1 MKLYARI
8 VSPYVRKVRVFAKET
23 RTEAR
28 FETFMMS
35 SAAEHRQFV
44 PPLNPMGKIPV
55 MELDNGKGFADSPYI
70 CEMLDSLHDG
80 PKMFPTGP
88 DRWQVRQ
95 LLALGDGITD
105 CAIMA
110 TGEARMRPEQFR
122 EQSVIDFQLL
132 KVSRG
137 LDALEEKVG
146 AELDGKLNV
155 GVFAVACA
163 MGYLEFRIPD
173 FFRKQSSA
181 HPKLYAWYESFKQR
195 PSMIETAPRDE
206 VSAKTQAPS
215 S

>member
-8 VSPYVRKVRVFAKET
+8 VSPYTRKVRVLAKET
-23 RTEAR
+23 GTEAE

-44 PPLNPMGKIPV
+44 PPLSPMGKIPV
-55 MELDNGKGFADSPYI
+55 MELDNGKALADSPYI
-70 CEMLDSLHDG
+70 CELLDSLHNG
-80 PKMFPTGP
+80 PKMFPAGP
-88 DRWQVRQ
+88 EQWQVRQ

-105 CAIMA
+105 CAITA

-137 LDALEEKVG
+137 LDALEPKV
-146 AELDGKLNV
+146 ANELDGKVNV
-155 GVFAVACA
+155 GIIAVACA

-173 FFRKQSSA
+173 FFAAQRAA
-181 HPKLYAWYESFKQR
+181 HPKLYAWYEAFKQR
-195 PSMIETAPRDE
+195 PSMVETAPRDE
-206 VSAKTQAPS
+206 VAS
-215 S
+215 

>member
-8 VSPYVRKVRVFAKET
+8 VSPYTRKVRVFAKET
-23 RTEAR
+23 GTESR

-35 SAAEHRQFV
+35 SAAEHRQHV
-44 PPLNPMGKIPV
+44 PPLSPMGKIPIF
-55 MELDNGKGFADSPYI
+55 ELDNGKALADSPYI
-70 CEMLDSLHDG
+70 CEFLDSLHTG

-137 LDALEEKVG
+137 LDALEEKVE

-163 MGYLEFRIPD
+163 MGYLEFRVPD
-173 FFRKQSSA
+173 FFTAQCGA
-181 HPKLYAWYESFKQR
+181 HPKLYGWFDQFSKR
-195 PSMIETAPRDE
+195 PSMVETAPRDE
-206 VSAKTQAPS
+206 IS
-215 S
+215 SS

>member
-23 RTEAR
+23 RTESK
-28 FETFMMS
+28 FETIMMS

-55 MELDNGKGFADSPYI
+55 MELDNGKGLADSPYI
-70 CEMLDSLHDG
+70 CELLDSLHSG

-105 CAIMA
+105 CAIVA

-132 KVSRG
+132 KTKRG
-137 LDALEEKVG
+137 LDALEQKV
-146 AELDGKLNV
+146 ATELDGKLNV
-155 GVFAVACA
+155 GVIAVACA
-163 MGYLEFRIPD
+163 LGYLQFRLPD
-173 FFRKQSSA
+173 FFAEQRA
-181 HPKLYAWYESFKQR
+181 GHPKLYAWYDAFSRR
-195 PSMIETAPRDE
+195 PSMVETAPHDE
-206 VSAKTQAPS
+206 AAANA
-215 S
+215 

>member
-8 VSPYVRKVRVFAKET
+8 VSPYTRKVRVFAKET
-23 RTEAR
+23 GTESQ

-35 SAAEHRQFV
+35 SAAEHRQYV
-44 PPLNPMGKIPV
+44 PPLSPMGKIPIF
-55 MELDNGKGFADSPYI
+55 ELDNGKALADSPYI
-70 CEMLDSLHDG
+70 CEFLDSLHTG

-88 DRWQVRQ
+88 ERWQVRQ
-95 LLALGDGITD
+95 LLALGDGIAD

-122 EQSVIDFQLL
+122 EQAVIDFQLL

-137 LDALEEKVG
+137 LDALEEKVE

-163 MGYLEFRIPD
+163 MGYLEFRIPN
-173 FFRKQSSA
+173 FFDKQASA
-181 HPKLYAWYESFKQR
+181 HPKLYAWFNQFSKR
-195 PSMIETAPRDE
+195 PSMIATAPYEEPR
-206 VSAKTQAPS
+206 
-215 S
+215 

>member
-8 VSPYVRKVRVFAKET
+8 VSPYTRKVRVFAKET
-23 RTEAR
+23 GTEAK
-28 FETFMMS
+28 FETFMMA

-44 PPLNPMGKIPV
+44 PPLSPIGKIPV
-55 MELDNGKGFADSPYI
+55 MELDNGKGLADSPYI
-70 CEMLDSLHDG
+70 CELLDSLHGG

-137 LDALEEKVG
+137 LDALEQKVG
-146 AELDGKLNV
+146 CELDGKVNI
-155 GVFAVACA
+155 GVIAVACA
-163 MGYLEFRIPD
+163 LGYLEFRVPE
-173 FFRKQSSA
+173 FFASQRAA
-181 HPKLYAWYESFKQR
+181 HPQLYGWYDGFKQR
-195 PSMIETAPRDE
+195 PSMVETAPRDE
-206 VSAKTQAPS
+206 AAPHI
-215 S
+215 